1 MREGWSLVMPD
12 KESLDKLHVQQ
23 RAADELRDLLARIV
37 NEDLP
42 VISWSIQSDPRETA
56 LIGTCDAGN
65 AETRRRDFEA
75 WREALNATMLSSET
89 HSDGGEGLRASV
101 TDNYA
106 DLTIM
111 IKADF

>member
-1 MREGWSLVMPD
+1 MAD

-23 RAADELRDLLARIV
+23 RAADELRTLLARIV

-42 VISWSIQSDPRETA
+42 VISWSIRSDPRETA
-56 LIGTCDAGN
+56 LIGTCDVGS

-75 WREALNATMLSSET
+75 WRVALNATMLTSET
-89 HSDGGEGLRASV
+89 RGDGGEQLRASV

-111 IKADF
+111 LIADS